1 MFCVKAGTQLQV
13 QIGSTIFIF
22 YAVPTNLKCQTKLR
36 GRGHALQFAGKK
48 CHERTYLG
56 MTREEDRRTGFKI
69 KRFC

>member
-1 MFCVKAGTQLQV
+1 MFCVKAGTRLQV

-22 YAVPTNLKCQTKLR
+22 YAVPTILKCQTKLR
-36 GRGHALQFAGKK
+36 GRGHMLQFAGKK
-48 CHERTYLG
+48 YERTYLG